1 MKKAYE
7 KIFWGL
13 ALNYF
18 IATPQAL
25 PYTAVHNAAMN
36 NSGAIM
42 RVGLFV
48 TCLVDAM
55 RPEIGF
61 SALKLLEAAGCEVIV
76 PESQTCCGQPGYSS
90 GDRKAA
96 RALAEKFVEE
106 FEGFDYV
113 VIPSGSCGGN
123 VKTHYFDLFSDDP
136 SWLAR
141 MQRLAPRVYE
151 LTDFL
156 QNVAKI
162 DRLPGEGKCDMRITY
177 HDSCCGLRE
186 LDVQAQPR
194 ALLDKAGV
202 QVTEMKDSRQC
213 CGFGGTFALKYGNIS
228 SAIVDEK
235 CANIHE
241 SGADAVVLG
250 DLGCMLNIEGRLRR
264 TGDEKT
270 RVLHVAQVLA
280 GDI

>member
-1 MKKAYE
+1 
-7 KIFWGL
+7 
-13 ALNYF
+13 
-18 IATPQAL
+18 
-25 PYTAVHNAAMN
+25 
-36 NSGAIM
+36 M

-48 TCLVDAM
+48 TCLVDMM

-61 SALKLLEAAGCEVIV
+61 STLKLLEAAGCDVVV
-76 PESQTCCGQPGYSS
+76 PDLQTCCGQPAYNS
-90 GDRKAA
+90 GDRQSA
-96 RALAEKFVEE
+96 RDLAEKFINE

-113 VIPSGSCGGN
+113 VLPSGSCGGMIK
-123 VKTHYFDLFSDDP
+123 VHYADLFADDP
-136 SWLAR
+136 DLRSR
-141 MQRLAPRVYE
+141 MERLAPRVYE

-156 QNVAKI
+156 HTVVKLDKLAANKGQGFK
-162 DRLPGEGKCDMRITY
+162 GKVTY

-186 LDVQAQPR
+186 MGVQAQPR

-202 QVTEMKDSRQC
+202 TVTEMKDSRVC
-213 CGFGGTFALKYGNIS
+213 CGFGGSFALKYGDIS

-235 CANIHE
+235 CANIHD

-264 TGDEKT
+264 TGDDKT

-280 GDI
+280 GDC